1 MIIRD
6 LIHES
11 GFKRE
16 IQAKDID
23 LEPFS
28 FFHATLNWT
37 KLSKVSTSWKK
48 RKELQ
53 VTLKK

>member
-28 FFHATLNWT
+28 FFHTTLNWT